1 MSNATRCY
9 EALNNLADG
18 SLHSWSVGI
27 YRRHLP
33 QYGAIVEIQIID
45 DTHLRASDYSDDE
58 DSSTRVDVVEYQVNH
73 QTKEAEPIF
82 KWTASK
88 VINGER
94 VKYKNNLERL
104 VMWLEKETTLGNE
117 VVKKITS
124 QHPDI
129 LETTLTIH

>member
-1 MSNATRCY
+1 MSNAKRCY

-18 SLHSWSVGI
+18 SLHSWDVGS

-33 QYGAIVEIQIID
+33 QAGAIVEIQIID
-45 DTHLRASDYSDDE
+45 GTHLRASDYSDNE
-58 DSSTRVDVVEYQVNH
+58 EASSTRVDVVEYQVNH

-88 VINGER
+88 VIGGER

-104 VMWLEKETTLGNE
+104 VKWLEKETILKPVTNLLTVE
-117 VVKKITS
+117 QS
-124 QHPDI
+124 Q
-129 LETTLTIH
+129 

>member
-1 MSNATRCY
+1 VSNATRCY

-18 SLHSWSVGI
+18 SLHSWDVGS

-33 QYGAIVEIQIID
+33 QAGAIVEIQIID

-124 QHPDI
+124 QQPDI

>member
-18 SLHSWSVGI
+18 SLRLWDVGS

-33 QYGAIVEIQIID
+33 QAGAIVEIQIID
-45 DTHLRASDYSDDE
+45 DTHLRASDYYDDE

-124 QHPDI
+124 QQPDI